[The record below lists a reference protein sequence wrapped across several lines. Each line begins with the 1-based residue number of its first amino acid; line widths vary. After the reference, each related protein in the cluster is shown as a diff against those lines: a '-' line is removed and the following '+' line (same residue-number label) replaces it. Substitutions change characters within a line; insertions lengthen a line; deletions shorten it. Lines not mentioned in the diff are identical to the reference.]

1 MQNDFTPELIEK
13 AKQAKSAE
21 ELITLAKEN
30 KIELSA
36 EEAKE
41 YFERLNKSGELSDDE
56 LDNVSGGGC
65 GSNDE
70 WLNNGYNCR
79 KEGCHGTYEW
89 DADERFYICNLC
101 GDKI

>member
-1 MQNDFTPELIEK
+1 MENKFTAEQIEK

-41 YFERLNKSGELSDDE
+41 YFERLNKSGEISDEE
-56 LDNVSGGGC
+56 LDNVAGGC
-65 GSNDE
+65 GGTRE
-70 WLNNGYNCR
+70 CAFCGYPISEKDGWVCR
-79 KEGCHGTYEW
+79 SCHKQ
-89 DADERFYICNLC
+89 N
-101 GDKI
+101 